1 MMLSRAAERVYWT
14 GRYLE
19 RAENTARIVQQYSQ
33 LLLDLPDEVGVGWSE
48 LVRIFGAT
56 GSFTARP
63 GESDEAAVFRFLV
76 SDVKSPSSLAAS
88 IRMAR
93 DNIRNTRDLLP
104 QESWEA
110 VNELDQYARSNLA
123 STEDGEDRFEVLSE
137 CIARCLQIDGVLVG
151 TMSHGAPYQF
161 LLLGQSIE
169 RADMTS
175 RIIDVGAA
183 YMRSAPELVE
193 RFDSVL
199 GTNVLKSVSGFQ
211 MYRQYCQPQVEGRRV
226 VEFLLRDELF
236 PRAVACT
243 LARAQN
249 ACRRLPRGEAAR
261 EALEQVLAPLGETP
275 DQELTADDVPQI
287 VDRLQQRLDDVHREV
302 AATWFLPTDS
312 DAVSGP

>member
-1 MMLSRAAERVYWT
+1 MMLLSRAAERVYWT

-33 LLLDLPDEVGVGWSE
+33 LLLDLPDEVGVRWSE

-56 GSFTARP
+56 GSFTARE

-76 SDVKSPSSLAAS
+76 ADGESPPSLAAS

-110 VNELDQYARSNLA
+110 VNELDQFARSNLA
-123 STEDGEDRFEVLSE
+123 SAKDGEDRFEVLSE

-161 LLLGQSIE
+161 LSLGQSIE

-183 YMRSAPELVE
+183 YVRSAPEIVE

-211 MYRQYCQPQVEGRRV
+211 MYRQYCQPQVEGRQV
-226 VEFLLRDELF
+226 VGFLLRDEQF
-236 PRAVACT
+236 PRSIACA
-243 LARAQN
+243 LGRARD
-249 ACRRLPRGEAAR
+249 ACGRLPRGGAAL
-261 EALEQVLAPLGETP
+261 EALGAVLALLGDGSNP
-275 DQELTADDVPQI
+275 ELTVDDVPEV
-287 VDRLQQRLDDVHREV
+287 VDRLQKRLGEVHHAV
-302 AATWFLPTDS
+302 AETWFLS
-312 DAVSGP
+312 SSGGGS